1 MENLS
6 KMITLVLKPLKK
18 PYKYLHFPK
27 VEFTEDMQVEEQN
40 QTSNELALNLEEDM
54 TKLKFGQFEKDL
66 EREVCDIKYLRQI
79 EEQKYQYTIAK
90 DERLALISTL
100 GSIFTEAIYG
110 VQKRLYTDW
119 KGFMAVLLDNVKEL
133 DAQSLLV
140 LKAAWT
146 NLVIR
151 LRPEAVYELVSY
163 LLEKN
168 ATMHVCNI
176 ILIKDLMTVNNSSKL
191 TPICSLDVINYL
203 YKTVKEQIKKPFL
216 STRNM
221 YSLMETLYIA
231 YFFHTDKFR
240 QLFQMG
246 TKDNKFVKIVR
257 DLGYN
262 YVVHFYA
269 MGVLGHEN
277 MKFAEIGKLK
287 YGYKDMI
294 QNKPLDYEPQIYYFT
309 NHKDKVSLIYPSL
322 YSFAYGPDK
331 VIIEHIYQF
340 ISDFEDE
347 NGVLADKLYELNLY
361 TKILVL
367 ESETE
372 AKELKGNKQRRMLFW
387 CL

>member
-1 MENLS
+1 
-6 KMITLVLKPLKK
+6 MISLVLKPLKK

-27 VEFTEDMQVEEQN
+27 TEFVEDMQVEEQN
-40 QTSNELALNLEEDM
+40 KASDEVALNLEEDM
-54 TKLKFGQFEKDL
+54 SKLKFGQFEKDL
-66 EREVCDIKYLRQI
+66 EREVLDIKYLRTI
-79 EEQKYQYTIAK
+79 EDQKYQYTVAK
-90 DERLALISTL
+90 DERLALIATL

-110 VQKRLYTDW
+110 VQKRLYTGW
-119 KGFMAVLLDNVKEL
+119 KDFMTVLLENLKTMDSLN
-133 DAQSLLV
+133 LLV
-140 LKAAWT
+140 FKAAWT
-146 NLVIR
+146 NLVVR
-151 LRPEAVYELVSY
+151 LRPEAVYELVSF

-168 ATMHVCNI
+168 ATNHVTNI
-176 ILIKDLMTVNNSSKL
+176 LLIKDLMTVNNSSKL
-191 TPICSLDVINYL
+191 TPICSLDVISYL

-216 STRNM
+216 DAKNM

-240 QLFQMG
+240 QLFQM
-246 TKDNKFVKIVR
+246 TAKDNKFVKIIR

-277 MKFAEIGKLK
+277 MRFSEIGKLK

-309 NHKDKVSLIYPSL
+309 NHKDKISLIYPSL

-331 VIIEHIYQF
+331 AIVEHIYQF
-340 ISDFEDE
+340 ISDFDEE
-347 NGVLADKLYELNLY
+347 NGILADKLFELNLY

-367 ESETE
+367 ESQTDSTE
-372 AKELKGNKQRRMLFW
+372 LESTIHPLEFISV
-387 CL
+387 